1 MNLGGTWIAFSRILG
16 DEHEFTIK
24 FAVDVQFALR
34 LSETQTMDS
43 VYKL

>member
-24 FAVDVQFALR
+24 FAVDVQFAPPLIGD
-34 LSETQTMDS
+34 TNHGQC
-43 VYKL
+43 V